1 MKVAMEIGE
10 TLDVALIDGDR
21 MVGTL
26 SLSLKGVNVV
36 KQVKAAAAAVSHA
49 VATGKGR
56 KRGGKRRVSAESRA
70 RMAEAQRKR
79 WAKFHAGKSAK

>member
-26 SLSLKGVNVV
+26 SLSLKGVNAV
-36 KQVKAAAAAVSHA
+36 KQVKAAKAAVSNA
-49 VATGKGR
+49 VATAKGR

-79 WAKFHAGKSAK
+79 WAKFHASKPGK